1 MLIMHTNFSPIHKR
15 GSTLSTKNPRRA
27 AFDILL
33 RIEKEKS
40 FADILIDHELTKEMI
55 KGADRG
61 LLTEL
66 VYGVLRRQG
75 TLDHIMGQFSTQR
88 PEKLELFVRLL
99 LRLGLY
105 QCFFL
110 DRVPV
115 SAAVNETVKLAK
127 ELAPRA
133 AGFINAVLRSADR
146 GREGIGYPD
155 REQHPVEYL
164 AASYSHPAWLTR
176 QWCEQLGVEGA
187 EALAAAMSDPPP
199 FTIRANTLRVSREA
213 LMERLAG
220 EGVACSPTA
229 WSPDGLRL
237 NQSGAI
243 TRLHAFREGLFTVQD
258 ESSQMAPLLLQPGPG
273 ERVLD
278 ACAAPGGKSTQIAQ
292 IMGDSGQIFAC
303 DLNQKKLRLI
313 KETCERL
320 GIATVRTFTMDATL
334 PSNALKETTFHRILV
349 DAPCSGLGV
358 IRRNPEGKWWK
369 SPADLAQL
377 AATQLAIL
385 QNLSGY
391 LEPGG
396 TLLYATCSTSRE
408 ENEEVIDAFLNLHP
422 EFGVEDLRPLFP
434 SLAPLFTERGFFR
447 SWPHRDGMD
456 GFFAAR
462 LKVISQENP

>member
-1 MLIMHTNFSPIHKR
+1 MS
-15 GSTLSTKNPRRA
+15 SKNPRRA

-40 FADILIDHELTKEMI
+40 FADILIDHELSKEMI

-75 TLDHIMGQFSTQR
+75 TLDHIMSQFSKQR
-88 PEKLELFVRLL
+88 PEKLELFVRLM

-105 QCFFL
+105 QAFFL

-115 SAAVNETVKLAK
+115 SAAVNETVNLAK

-146 GREGIGYPD
+146 GRNSITYPD
-155 REQHPVEYL
+155 PEKSPVEYL
-164 AASYSHPAWLTR
+164 AVRYSHPAWLTR
-176 QWCEQLGVEGA
+176 QWVDQLGPKEA
-187 EALAAAMSDPPP
+187 EELAAAMAEPPP
-199 FTIRANTLRVSREA
+199 FTIRVNTLRTTRDE
-213 LMERLAG
+213 LMERLTR
-220 EGVACSPTA
+220 EGVTCTPAA
-229 WSPDGLRL
+229 WSPDGIRL

-243 TRLHAFREGLFTVQD
+243 TRLASFREGLFTVQD
-258 ESSQMAPLLLQPGPG
+258 ESSQLAPLFLAPRKG

-278 ACAAPGGKSTQIAQ
+278 ACAAPGGKTTQVAQ
-292 IMGDSGQIFAC
+292 LMGNSGEIFAC
-303 DLNQKKLRLI
+303 DVNHKKLRMI
-313 KETCERL
+313 KETCDRL
-320 GIATVRTFTMDATL
+320 GIETVRTFTMDATA
-334 PSNALKETTFHRILV
+334 PSNAIKEVTFHRILV

-369 SPADLAQL
+369 SPTDLVEL
-377 AATQLAIL
+377 SVTQLTIL
-385 QNLSGY
+385 ENLSRY

-396 TLLYATCSTSRE
+396 TLLYATCSTSTE
-408 ENEEVIDAFLNLHP
+408 ENEEVVEEFLSRHP
-422 EFGVEDLRPLFP
+422 EFVLEDLRPLFP
-434 SLAPLFTERGFFR
+434 FLAPLMTERGFFR
-447 SWPHRDGMD
+447 SWPHRHGMD

-462 LKVISQENP
+462 LKKIK

>member
-1 MLIMHTNFSPIHKR
+1 
-15 GSTLSTKNPRRA
+15 LSTKNPRRA

-40 FADILIDHELTKEMI
+40 FADILIDHELSKEII

-75 TLDHIMGQFSTQR
+75 TLDHIIGQFSKQR
-88 PEKLELFVRLL
+88 PEKLELFVLLL
-99 LRLGLY
+99 LRLGVY
-105 QCFFL
+105 QSFFL

-115 SAAVNETVKLAK
+115 SAAVNETVNLAK

-133 AGFINAVLRSADR
+133 AGFINAILRSADR
-146 GREGIGYPD
+146 GRDSITYPD
-155 REQHPVEYL
+155 RAESPVDYL
-164 AASYSHPAWLTR
+164 AVRYSHPAWLAA
-176 QWCEQLGVEGA
+176 QWCEQLGADAA
-187 EALAAAMSDPPP
+187 EQLAAAMAEPPP
-199 FTIRANTLRVSREA
+199 FTIRANTLRVTREA
-213 LMERLAG
+213 LMERLVR
-220 EGVACSPTA
+220 EGVTCSPTS
-229 WSPDGLRL
+229 WSPDGIRL

-243 TRLHAFREGLFTVQD
+243 TRLASFRDGLFTVQD
-258 ESSQMAPLLLQPGPG
+258 ESSQLAPLFLAPNKG

-278 ACAAPGGKSTQIAQ
+278 ACAAPGGKTTQIAQ
-292 IMGDSGQIFAC
+292 LMGNSGEICAC
-303 DLNQKKLRLI
+303 DVNHKKLRMI

-320 GIATVRTFTMDATL
+320 GIDTVRTFTMDATA
-334 PSNALKETTFHRILV
+334 PSNAIKEATFHRILV

-385 QNLSGY
+385 ENLCRY
-391 LEPGG
+391 LEPDG
-396 TLLYATCSTSRE
+396 TLLYATCSTSSQ
-408 ENEEVIDAFLNLHP
+408 ENEEVVDAFLKRHP
-422 EFGVEDLRPLFP
+422 EFAIEDLRPLFP
-434 SLAPLFTERGFFR
+434 SFAPLFTERGFFR
-447 SWPHRDGMD
+447 SWPHRHGMD

-462 LKVISQENP
+462 LKKIQQENL